1 MSYKDDQRKTNQ
13 GQVSLKLS
21 EKENKTWNNISD
33 GEATR
38 EQIHPGNRSKR
49 QPTNSKLKLE
59 DINTKY
65 EKICKMSLRM
75 WCYERTTRSEIR
87 NMQN

>member
-49 QPTNSKLKLE
+49 
-59 DINTKY
+59 
-65 EKICKMSLRM
+65 
-75 WCYERTTRSEIR
+75 
-87 NMQN
+87 